1 MMDDLSEIHAAP
13 LNKWIEE
20 GAIFKFWGDNLD
32 MKKNVR
38 DLRAN
43 NQGDMVHMFSMVVGR
58 SRITA
63 HQGQVSSLDEASPDD
78 FLPTHLDIELCKSA
92 LVKIV
97 CRTLT
102 KHIAG
107 LTKFSKVV
115 PKHILYRYSREMALK
130 SDVFPLDALMN
141 NECEHRDMVDILQ
154 AYHDYLGEGF
164 DETRKVRSGGDYL
177 TVERQRGAQ
186 LSRACGATVKERLGV
201 LEPVAEDWHCL
212 GIFLTVSCW
221 CTIIRMSL
229 LPALISRLHGS
240 ICLVSTPEIVGH

>member
-63 HQGQVSSLDEASPDD
+63 PELSHQGQVSSLDEASPDD
-78 FLPTHLDIELCKSA
+78 FLPTLLDIEL
-92 LVKIV
+92 
-97 CRTLT
+97 
-102 KHIAG
+102 
-107 LTKFSKVV
+107 KFSKVV
-115 PKHILYRYSREMALK
+115 PKHILHRYSREMALK
-130 SDVFPLDALMN
+130 SDVFPLDAL
-141 NECEHRDMVDILQ
+141 
-154 AYHDYLGEGF
+154 GEGF
-164 DETRKVRSGGDYL
+164 DETRKVLSGGDYL

-221 CTIIRMSL
+221 CTISRRDLEGL
-229 LPALISRLHGS
+229 LSPLIPRRQSMLALTSFRL
-240 ICLVSTPEIVGH
+240 C